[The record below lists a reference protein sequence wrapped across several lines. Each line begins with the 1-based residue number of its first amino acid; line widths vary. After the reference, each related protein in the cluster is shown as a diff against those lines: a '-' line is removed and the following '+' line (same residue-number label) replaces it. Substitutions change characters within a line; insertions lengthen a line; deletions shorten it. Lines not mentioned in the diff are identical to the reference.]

1 MQIAMWS
8 GPRNLSTAMMYSFGN
23 RPDFDIIDEP
33 FYASYLHKTGINHPM
48 RDEVI
53 VSQPIDH
60 NEVIDNLLN
69 RKCKNKSHCYQKHMT
84 QHILDD
90 FDLNWMKKFTNVF
103 LIRHPARVIKSFG
116 KKLNNASFTDI
127 GFKKQLQLFNYVSQT
142 GQKPIIIDSFDIRKN
157 PRSALECLCSE
168 VGVTF
173 MPEMLSWPKGGHKSD
188 GVWAKHWYGAVHRS
202 EGFSGEEGDLP
213 NLNSEQSE
221 ISSIALPYYLALEE
235 NKLKF

>member
-1 MQIAMWS
+1 
-8 GPRNLSTAMMYSFGN
+8 
-23 RPDFDIIDEP
+23 
-33 FYASYLHKTGINHPM
+33 
-48 RDEVI
+48 
-53 VSQPIDH
+53 
-60 NEVIDNLLN
+60 
-69 RKCKNKSHCYQKHMT
+69 MT

-90 FDLNWMKKFTNVF
+90 LDLKWMKKFTNVF

-173 MPEMLSWPKGGHKSD
+173 MSERLSWSKGGQKSD
-188 GVWAKHWYGAVHRS
+188 GVGAKHWYGAVQRS
-202 EGFSGEEGDLP
+202 EGCSGAEGDLP
-213 NLNSEQSE
+213 
-221 ISSIALPYYLALEE
+221 ICD
-235 NKLKF
+235 